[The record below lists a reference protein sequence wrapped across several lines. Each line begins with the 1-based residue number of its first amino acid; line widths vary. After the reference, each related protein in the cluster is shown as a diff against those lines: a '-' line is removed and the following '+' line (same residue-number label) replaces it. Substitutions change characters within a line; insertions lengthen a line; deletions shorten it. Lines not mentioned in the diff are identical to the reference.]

1 MNERVIECSALEIG
15 FGRGL
20 IPPFDLAVK
29 KGEILGITGPN
40 GGGKTTFVKTLC
52 GIIPPVSGKISFP
65 LGELRFGYV
74 PQQTNGS
81 PEHPFTAYET
91 VLLGGSGKKGK
102 EKCSFKEKAVEKMTM
117 LGISSLKDERFCNLS
132 GGQKQR
138 VLIAR
143 ALISEPDILV
153 LDEPSQG
160 IDIDGEN
167 SFVETVK
174 KLNEV
179 SGTTVILIS
188 HQNNLLSELSTR
200 IITMER
206 KGIKEGK

>member
-1 MNERVIECSALEIG
+1 MNDRVIECSALEIG

-20 IPPFDLAVK
+20 LPPFDLAVK

-52 GIIPPVSGKISFP
+52 GIIPPVGGKVSFP
-65 LGELRFGYV
+65 SGALRFGYV

-81 PEHPFTAYET
+81 PDHPFTAYET
-91 VLLGGSGKKGK
+91 VILGASCKKGK
-102 EKCSFKEKAVEKMTM
+102 EKALEKMEM

-143 ALISEPDILV
+143 ALISEPDVLV

-160 IDIDGEN
+160 IDCDGET

-174 KLNEV
+174 EINGE
-179 SGTTVILIS
+179 SGTTVILVS
-188 HQNNLLSELSTR
+188 HHAEMLSKLSTR
-200 IITMER
+200 KIIMER
-206 KGIKEGK
+206 NGVKGEV